1 MQARVPDK
9 RIMCVGNSFR
19 ICYNQSRS
27 IGNQSPAYA
36 DVSEEKMREIL
47 LSFLIAV
54 ISYLLGCFS
63 TGITIS
69 RAQGVDI
76 RSKGSKNTGAS
87 NVLRVLGLKSGFLTF
102 LGDFLKATLACLAGH
117 LILPGTTFGVVNYGV
132 MLGGLF
138 AVLGHNWPVFY
149 GFKGGKGVACSAA
162 VVFFVSPLWGI
173 ISIVICLGVIAITRY
188 ISLGSMTLMFL
199 YMILMCIANWGQWV
213 VCLFTVILFA
223 LCVWR
228 HRANVQRL
236 LNGTEN
242 KIGQRA
248 K

>member
-1 MQARVPDK
+1 MLL
-9 RIMCVGNSFR
+9 
-19 ICYNQSRS
+19 
-27 IGNQSPAYA
+27 
-36 DVSEEKMREIL
+36 EETMREIL
-47 LSFLIAV
+47 FSLLIA
-54 ISYLLGCFS
+54 ILSYLLGCFS

-87 NVLRVLGLKSGFLTF
+87 NVLRVLGLKSGLVTF
-102 LGDFLKATLACLAGH
+102 VGDFLKAALAVLIGH
-117 LILPGTTFGVVNYGV
+117 LLLPGETFGVMDFGK

-173 ISIVICLGVIAITRY
+173 IAIVICLLVIAITRY
-188 ISLGSMTLMFL
+188 ISLGSMTLLFL
-199 YMILMCIANWGQWV
+199 YMVFMCVNHWGEWV
-213 VCLFTVILFA
+213 KCLFTVILFV

-228 HRANVQRL
+228 HRANLQRL

-242 KIGQRA
+242 KIGQKA

>member
-1 MQARVPDK
+1 MLL
-9 RIMCVGNSFR
+9 
-19 ICYNQSRS
+19 
-27 IGNQSPAYA
+27 
-36 DVSEEKMREIL
+36 EETMREIL
-47 LSFLIAV
+47 FSLLIA
-54 ISYLLGCFS
+54 ILSYLLGCFS

-87 NVLRVLGLKSGFLTF
+87 NVLRVLGLKSGLVTF
-102 LGDFLKATLACLAGH
+102 VGDFLKAALAVLIGH
-117 LILPGTTFGVVNYGV
+117 LLLPGETFGVMDFGK

-173 ISIVICLGVIAITRY
+173 IAIVICLLVIAITRY
-188 ISLGSMTLMFL
+188 ISLGSMTLLFL
-199 YMILMCIANWGQWV
+199 YMVFMCANHWGEWV
-213 VCLFTVILFA
+213 KCLFTVILFV

-228 HRANVQRL
+228 HRANIQRL

-242 KIGQRA
+242 KIGQKA

>member
-1 MQARVPDK
+1 
-9 RIMCVGNSFR
+9 
-19 ICYNQSRS
+19 
-27 IGNQSPAYA
+27 
-36 DVSEEKMREIL
+36 MREIL
-47 LSFLIAV
+47 FSLLIA
-54 ISYLLGCFS
+54 ILSYLLGCFS

-87 NVLRVLGLKSGFLTF
+87 NVLRVLGLKSGLVTF
-102 LGDFLKATLACLAGH
+102 VGDFLKAALAVLIGH
-117 LILPGTTFGVVNYGV
+117 LLLPGETFGVMDFGK

-173 ISIVICLGVIAITRY
+173 IAIVICLLVIAITRY
-188 ISLGSMTLMFL
+188 ISLGSMTLLFL
-199 YMILMCIANWGQWV
+199 YMVFMCANHWGEWV
-213 VCLFTVILFA
+213 KCLFTVILFG

-228 HRANVQRL
+228 HRANIQRL

-242 KIGQRA
+242 KIGQKA

>member
-1 MQARVPDK
+1 
-9 RIMCVGNSFR
+9 
-19 ICYNQSRS
+19 
-27 IGNQSPAYA
+27 
-36 DVSEEKMREIL
+36 MREIL
-47 LSFLIAV
+47 FSLLIA
-54 ISYLLGCFS
+54 ILSYLLGCFS

-87 NVLRVLGLKSGFLTF
+87 NVLRVLGLKSGLVTF
-102 LGDFLKATLACLAGH
+102 VGDFLKAALAVLIGH
-117 LILPGTTFGVVNYGV
+117 LLLPGETFGVMDFGK

-173 ISIVICLGVIAITRY
+173 IAIVICLLVIAITRY
-188 ISLGSMTLMFL
+188 ISLGSMTLLFL
-199 YMILMCIANWGQWV
+199 YMVFMCVNHWGEWV
-213 VCLFTVILFA
+213 KCLFTVILFV

-228 HRANVQRL
+228 HRANLQRL

-242 KIGQRA
+242 KIGQKA